1 MADKRL
7 IVALA
12 GAAIALILQ
21 VVLAPAMEIGNAFP
35 NFILAFVLACAVTRP
50 EGGLLLPFALGLIFD
65 LMGNGPVGGMAF
77 VCTALAFACSRL
89 SVVLDNDTLFMP
101 IVLIVAGSL
110 LGNLVYGILVL
121 ACGSGVPVLEA
132 LVSCALPC
140 ALYDAVLALVMFP
153 VLLRVMRLGDAQM
166 RMR

>member
-1 MADKRL
+1 MNSARR
-7 IVALA
+7 IVAIVGALVA
-12 GAAIALILQ
+12 VLLQAAI
-21 VVLAPAMEIGNAFP
+21 APAMEIGPALP

-50 EGGLLLPFALGLIFD
+50 EAGLALPFALGLAFD

-77 VCTALAFACSRL
+77 VCTVLSFACMRL

-121 ACGSGVPVLEA
+121 ACGAGIGIGEA
-132 LVSCALPC
+132 LVGCALPC
-140 ALYDAVLALVMFP
+140 AAYDAVLALVMFP
-153 VLLRVMRLGDAQM
+153 VLLRLMRLGDAQM
-166 RMR
+166 RVH